1 MFIVGLLFDIM
12 CYPEL
17 GQTQIKDIILQT
29 AKCNIIHKY
38 AGSHNNHYIW

>member
-17 GQTQIKDIILQT
+17 GQTQIKGIILQT
-29 AKCNIIHKY
+29 VKCTQAFRHHSQMW
-38 AGSHNNHYIW
+38 GFP